1 MISELKKLF
10 KVATVD
16 KNFLLENEH
25 EEELN
30 LINVHSKNNFGIELT
45 EVDFSEFE
53 RRKELR
59 SLGTAWIVS

>member
-10 KVATVD
+10 KAATVD